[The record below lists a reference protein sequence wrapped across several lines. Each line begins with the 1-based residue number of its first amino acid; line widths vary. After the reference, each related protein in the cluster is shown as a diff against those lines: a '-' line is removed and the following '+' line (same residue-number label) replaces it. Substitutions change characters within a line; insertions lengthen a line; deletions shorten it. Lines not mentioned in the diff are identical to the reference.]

1 MTDAPDSLSNEL
13 AAGYKSVSTAPF
25 VYFDFVPTFGTL
37 GGAVQIELAARTL
50 TPLQNGGVGLET
62 VETARLRCTPAAA
75 KFLRDALDGAL
86 KMLEQPQSV
95 PASIGK
101 LN

>member
-75 KFLRDALDGAL
+75 KSRAPDARI
-86 KMLEQPQSV
+86 PH
-95 PASIGK
+95 P
-101 LN
+101 